1 MYLIE
6 ETGEIDI
13 DGIIKGF
20 QNWSEDKAKRFSLES
35 IKKSINSLE
44 QFGMILKL
52 YVEFK
57 YHNETVTTLCLKSKF
72 KQGFYIPLAFS
83 PNSWYNNTKSRLEKI
98 SEYNVHLQRS
108 RTAIFKR
115 QVSLE
120 SWQLIVLYGRRS
132 FGKIETLRQFCKE
145 KPHIFFPVENARIN
159 CS

>member
-6 ETGEIDI
+6 ETIEIDI

-20 QNWSEDKAKRFSLES
+20 QNWSEDKAKRFSPES

-44 QFGMILKL
+44 RFEMILKL

-57 YHNETVTTLCLKSKF
+57 YHDKTVTTLCLKSKF

-83 PNSWYNNTKSRLEKI
+83 PNSWYNNTKSQLEKM

-108 RTAIFKR
+108 RNAKSQRIAILIFSNGALVVKNDRQTKR
-115 QVSLE
+115 
-120 SWQLIVLYGRRS
+120 
-132 FGKIETLRQFCKE
+132 
-145 KPHIFFPVENARIN
+145 
-159 CS
+159 